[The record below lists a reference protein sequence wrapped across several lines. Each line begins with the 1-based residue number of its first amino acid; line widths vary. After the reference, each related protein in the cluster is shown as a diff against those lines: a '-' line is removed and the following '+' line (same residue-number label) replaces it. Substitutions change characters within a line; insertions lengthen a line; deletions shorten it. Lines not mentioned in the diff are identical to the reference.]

1 MQIANA
7 APFASPSVSSRARQ
21 NTVFDSGAPLMKQS
35 AEKYLQYMSSVKNS
49 SPHTILNYG
58 KDLSQFLEF
67 LSPPGTQPPPLKEI
81 THTII
86 REFVAHLHDQGLEK
100 SSIARK
106 LAALRSF
113 FKYCVREGLLAENPA
128 RLVPTPKLPKR
139 IPSVL
144 SAEEMNGF
152 LNQLAAMGPTA
163 QASGGNPRSM
173 IDPSAIPQI
182 VADAPKRSGRKGDRM
197 FLRRDRALL
206 ELLYAAGL
214 RVSELTG
221 LNLIDID
228 QKERVLRVRGKG
240 NKERIVPYGT
250 KAQEA
255 LENYWI
261 LREELLT
268 QKSSARGRRQGP
280 PHTQAVFLN
289 YAGRRLTQRSVGRLV
304 KKYVRLANIDWDLHP
319 HSLRH
324 AFATHLLADG
334 ADLRAI
340 QELLGH
346 QSLSTTQKYTH
357 ASIRQLMDIYDKA
370 HPHA

>member
-1 MQIANA
+1 
-7 APFASPSVSSRARQ
+7 
-21 NTVFDSGAPLMKQS
+21 MKK
-35 AEKYLQYMSSVKNS
+35 AITKYLEYLQMVKNS
-49 SPHTILNYG
+49 SPHTVVNYG
-58 KDLSQFLEF
+58 KDLDQFLVF
-67 LSPPGTQPPPLKEI
+67 LSPPAAPPPTLAAVN
-81 THTII
+81 HGMI
-86 REFVAHLHDQGLEK
+86 REFIADLHDHGLEK

-113 FKYCVREGLLAENPA
+113 FKYCVREGHLKESPA

-152 LNQLAAMGPTA
+152 LNQLAVMVQPAIG
-163 QASGGNPRSM
+163 SGSPLKRRVSRAGTPATEKQRRP
-173 IDPSAIPQI
+173 DRAAILEE
-182 VADAPKRSGRKGDRM
+182 GLL
-197 FLRRDRALL
+197 LRRDRALL

-221 LNLIDID
+221 LNLMDIE
-228 QKERVLRVRGKG
+228 QKERILRVRGKG
-240 NKERIVPYGT
+240 NKERIVPYGA

-255 LENYWI
+255 LEKYWPVRDQ
-261 LREELLT
+261 LLKQSSGSDGREEP
-268 QKSSARGRRQGP
+268 QM
-280 PHTQAVFLN
+280 QAVFLN
-289 YAGRRLTQRSVGRLV
+289 YAGKRLTQRSVGRIV
-304 KKYVRLANIDWDLHP
+304 KKYVRLVNVNWDLHP

-357 ASIRQLMDIYDKA
+357 ASIRQLMEVYDKA

>member
-1 MQIANA
+1 
-7 APFASPSVSSRARQ
+7 
-21 NTVFDSGAPLMKQS
+21 MKPTIQ
-35 AEKYLQYMSSVKNS
+35 KYLEYLRSVRNA
-49 SPHTILNYG
+49 SPHTLINYG
-58 KDLSQFLEF
+58 NDLEQFVTF
-67 LSPPGTQPPPLKEI
+67 LTPPGVETPELKQL
-81 THTII
+81 THHVI
-86 REFVAHLHDQGLEK
+86 REFVGHLHEQGMEK

-113 FKYCVREGLLAENPA
+113 FKYCVREGKLNENPA

-139 IPSVL
+139 IPAVL

-152 LNQLAAMGPTA
+152 LNQLACGEESGTA
-163 QASGGNPRSM
+163 GSGKKNRGAKISAAPRTGSR
-173 IDPSAIPQI
+173 IDEDSLLLP
-182 VADAPKRSGRKGDRM
+182 
-197 FLRRDRALL
+197 RDRAIL

-221 LNLIDID
+221 LNLVDMD
-228 QKERVLRVRGKG
+228 QKDQMLRVRGKG
-240 NKERIVPYGT
+240 NKERIVPYGQ
-250 KAQEA
+250 KAAQA
-255 LENYWI
+255 LKAYWP
-261 LREELLT
+261 LRDGLLLECEET
-268 QKSSARGRRQGP
+268 GRKASVD
-280 PHTQAVFLN
+280 AVFLN
-289 YAGRRLTQRSVGRLV
+289 YRGRRLTQRSIGRIV
-304 KKYVRLANIDWDLHP
+304 KKYVRLVNVNWDLHP

-357 ASIRQLMDIYDKA
+357 ASMRQLMDIYDKA

>member
-1 MQIANA
+1 
-7 APFASPSVSSRARQ
+7 
-21 NTVFDSGAPLMKQS
+21 MKE
-35 AEKYLQYMSSVKNS
+35 AITKYLQYLRSVKNS
-49 SPHTILNYG
+49 SPHTISNYG
-58 KDLSQFLEF
+58 NDLGQFLF
-67 LSPPGTQPPPLKEI
+67 YLSPPGTPPPALVDVK
-81 THTII
+81 HKMI
-86 REFVAHLHDQGLEK
+86 REFIAHLHDQGLQK

-113 FKYCVREGLLAENPA
+113 FKYCVREGHLKENPA

-144 SAEEMNGF
+144 SAEEMSVF
-152 LNQLAAMGPTA
+152 LNQLAGSGPA
-163 QASGGNPRSM
+163 LAGIRSSSKKQALPPARSAASERTRRVGSSP
-173 IDPSAIPQI
+173 DFE
-182 VADAPKRSGRKGDRM
+182 GLL
-197 FLRRDRALL
+197 LRRDRALL

-221 LNLIDID
+221 LNLAHIEE
-228 QKERVLRVRGKG
+228 KERILRVRGKG
-240 NKERIVPYGT
+240 NKERIVPYGS

-255 LENYWI
+255 LEKYWP
-261 LREELLT
+261 LRDQLLLR
-268 QKSSARGRRQGP
+268 SAGTRASHCAA
-280 PHTQAVFLN
+280 PHTEAVFLN
-289 YAGRRLTQRSVGRLV
+289 YAGRRLTPRSVGRIV
-304 KKYVRLANIDWDLHP
+304 KKYVRLINVNWDLHP

-357 ASIRQLMDIYDKA
+357 ASIRQLMEIYDKS

>member
-1 MQIANA
+1 MIAA
-7 APFASPSVSSRARQ
+7 IA
-21 NTVFDSGAPLMKQS
+21 
-35 AEKYLQYMSSVKNS
+35 KYLEYLQSVKNS
-49 SPHTILNYG
+49 SPHTVLNYR
-58 KDLSQFLEF
+58 KDLEQFVAY
-67 LSPPGTQPPPLKEI
+67 LSPPGARPPGLSGI
-81 THTII
+81 THSII
-86 REFVAHLHDQGLEK
+86 REFVAHLHDHRLRK

-113 FKYCVREGLLAENPA
+113 FKYCVREGHLKENPA

-152 LNQLAAMGPTA
+152 LNQLGGSEQGATVGRASSKKA
-163 QASGGNPRSM
+163 LLLSAASGVKPE
-173 IDPSAIPQI
+173 
-182 VADAPKRSGRKGDRM
+182 PKQSNSVKAGEGLL
-197 FLRRDRALL
+197 LRRDRALL

-221 LNLIDID
+221 LNLADME
-228 QKERVLRVRGKG
+228 QKERILRVRGKG
-240 NKERIVPYGT
+240 NKERIVPYGA

-255 LENYWI
+255 LEKYWPV
-261 LREELLT
+261 RRLLLEQT
-268 QKSSARGRRQGP
+268 GRASNKQGP
-280 PHTQAVFLN
+280 HAEAVFLN
-289 YAGRRLTQRSVGRLV
+289 YSGRRLTQRSVGRIV
-304 KKYVRLANIDWDLHP
+304 KKYVRIANVNWDLHP

>member
-1 MQIANA
+1 MQKAI
-7 APFASPSVSSRARQ
+7 
-21 NTVFDSGAPLMKQS
+21 G
-35 AEKYLQYMSSVKNS
+35 KYLEYLRAVKNS
-49 SPHTILNYG
+49 SPHTISNYG
-58 KDLSQFLEF
+58 KDLGQFLAY
-67 LSPPGTQPPPLKEI
+67 LSPPGLEPPALEAV
-81 THTII
+81 THNTI
-86 REFVAHLHDQGLEK
+86 REFVGHLHDHRLQK

-113 FKYCVREGLLAENPA
+113 FKYCVREGRLQENPA

-144 SAEEMNGF
+144 SAEELNGF
-152 LNQLAAMGPTA
+152 LNQLAQMGPAPGTA
-163 QASGGNPRSM
+163 GGAPQESSRRQADSSRSRRTKVK
-173 IDPSAIPQI
+173 DESLL
-182 VADAPKRSGRKGDRM
+182 
-197 FLRRDRALL
+197 LRRDLALL

-221 LNLIDID
+221 LNFADMD
-228 QKERVLRVRGKG
+228 QRERVLRVRGKG
-240 NKERIVPYGT
+240 DKERIVPYGS

-255 LENYWI
+255 LEKYWP
-261 LREELLT
+261 LRDQLLL
-268 QKSSARGRRQGP
+268 QACGPRGRHREA
-280 PHTQAVFLN
+280 PHTEAVFLN
-289 YAGRRLTQRSVGRLV
+289 YAGRRLTQRSVGRIV
-304 KKYVRLANIDWDLHP
+304 KKYVRLVNVNWDLHP

>member
-1 MQIANA
+1 MIQAIA
-7 APFASPSVSSRARQ
+7 
-21 NTVFDSGAPLMKQS
+21 
-35 AEKYLQYMSSVKNS
+35 KYLEYLQSVKNS
-49 SPHTILNYG
+49 SPHTVLNYRR
-58 KDLSQFLEF
+58 DLEQFVAY
-67 LSPPGTQPPPLKEI
+67 LSPPGARPPGLTGV
-81 THTII
+81 THSMI
-86 REFVAHLHDQGLEK
+86 REFVAHLHDYGLKK

-113 FKYCVREGLLAENPA
+113 FKYCVREGHLKENPA

-152 LNQLAAMGPTA
+152 LNQLGGTGQAAPGRGSSKKNRLHPH
-163 QASGGNPRSM
+163 ASAANLPDKQTHSVRAGEG
-173 IDPSAIPQI
+173 
-182 VADAPKRSGRKGDRM
+182 VL
-197 FLRRDRALL
+197 LRRDRALL

-221 LNLIDID
+221 LNLADME
-228 QKERVLRVRGKG
+228 QKERILRVRGKG
-240 NKERIVPYGT
+240 SKERIVPYGA

-255 LENYWI
+255 LEKYWPV
-261 LREELLT
+261 REQLLQQT
-268 QKSSARGRRQGP
+268 DRTGGRQD
-280 PHTQAVFLN
+280 PHAEAIFLN
-289 YAGRRLTQRSVGRLV
+289 YSGRRLTQRSVGRIV
-304 KKYVRLANIDWDLHP
+304 KKYVRIANVNWDLHP

>member
-1 MQIANA
+1 
-7 APFASPSVSSRARQ
+7 
-21 NTVFDSGAPLMKQS
+21 MKE
-35 AEKYLQYMSSVKNS
+35 AIRKYLEYLRSVRNS
-49 SPHTILNYG
+49 SPHTVLNYG
-58 KDLSQFLEF
+58 HDLEQFVAYLT
-67 LSPPGTQPPPLKEI
+67 PPGEKIPSLGKI
-81 THTII
+81 THQII
-86 REFVAHLHDQGLEK
+86 REFVGHLHSQGLQK
-100 SSIARK
+100 SSVARK
-106 LAALRSF
+106 LASLRSF
-113 FKYCVREGLLAENPA
+113 FKYCTREGILKENPA

-152 LNQLAAMGPTA
+152 LNQLTSGERVAAKPAALTA
-163 QASGGNPRSM
+163 QDAAIRPARGGSS
-173 IDPSAIPQI
+173 DDE
-182 VADAPKRSGRKGDRM
+182 VLLLK
-197 FLRRDRALL
+197 RDRALL

-221 LNLIDID
+221 LNLVDMD
-228 QKERVLRVRGKG
+228 RREKMLRVRGKG
-240 NKERIVPYGT
+240 NKERIVPYGG

-255 LENYWI
+255 LEAYWPV
-261 LREELLT
+261 REQLLL
-268 QKSSARGRRQGP
+268 QSGPGHRRRGP
-280 PHTQAVFLN
+280 AHNEAIFLN
-289 YAGRRLTQRSVGRLV
+289 YAGRRLTQRSVGRIV
-304 KKYVRLANIDWDLHP
+304 KKYVRLANMNWDLHP

>member
-1 MQIANA
+1 MKHAIA
-7 APFASPSVSSRARQ
+7 
-21 NTVFDSGAPLMKQS
+21 
-35 AEKYLQYMSSVKNS
+35 KYLEYLRTVKNS
-49 SPHTILNYG
+49 SPHTVLNYG
-58 KDLSQFLEF
+58 KDLDQFLGF
-67 LSPPGTQPPPLKEI
+67 LTPPASVPPALTEVK
-81 THTII
+81 HGLI
-86 REFVAHLHDQGLEK
+86 REFIGHLHDHGLEK

-113 FKYCVREGLLAENPA
+113 FRYCVREGYLKENPA

-152 LNQLAAMGPTA
+152 LNQLAGFIQPVSNSGVSPRKRPFTRHL
-163 QASGGNPRSM
+163 ASSRASNIP
-173 IDPSAIPQI
+173 PQSA
-182 VADAPKRSGRKGDRM
+182 ALEESL

-221 LNLIDID
+221 LNLADME
-228 QKERVLRVRGKG
+228 QKERILRVRGKG
-240 NKERIVPYGT
+240 NKERIVPYGA

-255 LENYWI
+255 LEKYWP
-261 LREELLT
+261 LREQLLRQST
-268 QKSSARGRRQGP
+268 GSANKET
-280 PHTQAVFLN
+280 PHTQAIFLN
-289 YAGRRLTQRSVGRLV
+289 YAGKRLTQRSVGRIV
-304 KKYVRLANIDWDLHP
+304 KKYVRLVNVNWDLHP

-357 ASIRQLMDIYDKA
+357 ASIRQLMEIYDKA

>member
-1 MQIANA
+1 MSEVQLR
-7 APFASPSVSSRARQ
+7 PPEELR
-21 NTVFDSGAPLMKQS
+21 SGMKPTIQ
-35 AEKYLQYMSSVKNS
+35 KYLEYQRSVRNA
-49 SPHTILNYG
+49 SPHTLVNYG
-58 KDLSQFLEF
+58 NDLEQFVVYLT
-67 LSPPGTQPPPLKEI
+67 PPETETPALDKV
-81 THTII
+81 THHMI
-86 REFVAHLHDQGLEK
+86 REFVAYLHERGMEK

-113 FKYCVREGLLAENPA
+113 FKYCVREGKLKENPA

-152 LNQLAAMGPTA
+152 LNQLAGESPEGARPRR
-163 QASGGNPRSM
+163 GGRAGKSATPRMNPR
-173 IDPSAIPQI
+173 IDEDSLLLA
-182 VADAPKRSGRKGDRM
+182 
-197 FLRRDRALL
+197 RDRAIL

-221 LNLIDID
+221 LNLADMD
-228 QKERVLRVRGKG
+228 QKDQMLRVRGKG
-240 NKERIVPYGT
+240 KKERIVPYGQ
-250 KAQEA
+250 KAAQALRAYWPARDSLLQECA
-255 LENYWI
+255 D
-261 LREELLT
+261 
-268 QKSSARGRRQGP
+268 AGRRASVE
-280 PHTQAVFLN
+280 AVFLN
-289 YAGRRLTQRSVGRLV
+289 YRGRRLTQRSVGRIV
-304 KKYVRLANIDWDLHP
+304 KKYVRLVNVNWDLHP

-357 ASIRQLMDIYDKA
+357 ASMRQLMDIYDKA

>member
-1 MQIANA
+1 MKDAIA
-7 APFASPSVSSRARQ
+7 
-21 NTVFDSGAPLMKQS
+21 
-35 AEKYLQYMSSVKNS
+35 KYLQYLTSVRNS
-49 SPHTILNYG
+49 SPHTITNYG
-58 KDLSQFLEF
+58 KDLDQFLTF
-67 LSPPGTQPPPLKEI
+67 LSPPGAEPPALTAI
-81 THTII
+81 THSMI
-86 REFVAHLHDQGLEK
+86 REFVAHLHDHGLEK

-113 FKYCVREGLLAENPA
+113 FKYCVREGRLKESPA

-152 LNQLAAMGPTA
+152 LNQLAGWGQTGP
-163 QASGGNPRSM
+163 GNRAVSKKPALLPTESSTEQ
-173 IDPSAIPQI
+173 P
-182 VADAPKRSGRKGDRM
+182 GRQTQVREGLL
-197 FLRRDRALL
+197 LRRDRALL

-221 LNLIDID
+221 LNLVDID
-228 QKERVLRVRGKG
+228 QKERILRVRGKG
-240 NKERIVPYGT
+240 NKERIVPYGA

-255 LENYWI
+255 LEKYWP
-261 LREELLT
+261 LREQLLLET
-268 QKSSARGRRQGP
+268 AGTGGRAAP
-280 PHTQAVFLN
+280 YTEAVFLN
-289 YAGRRLTQRSVGRLV
+289 YAGRRLTQRSVGRIV
-304 KKYVRLANIDWDLHP
+304 KKYTRIANVNWDLHP

-346 QSLSTTQKYTH
+346 RSLSTTQKYTH
-357 ASIRQLMDIYDKA
+357 ASIRQLMDIYDKS

>member
-1 MQIANA
+1 MLQAI
-7 APFASPSVSSRARQ
+7 
-21 NTVFDSGAPLMKQS
+21 
-35 AEKYLQYMSSVKNS
+35 EKYLTYLRSVRNS
-49 SPHTILNYG
+49 SPHTVLNYG
-58 KDLSQFLEF
+58 NDLQQFAAYLA
-67 LSPPGTQPPPLKEI
+67 PPGEKIPALAKISHQ
-81 THTII
+81 II
-86 REFVAHLHDQGLEK
+86 REYIGYLHSQGLQK

-106 LAALRSF
+106 LASLRSF
-113 FKYCVREGLLAENPA
+113 FKYCVREGMLKENPA

-139 IPSVL
+139 IPAVL

-152 LNQLAAMGPTA
+152 LNQLAAPERTVDA
-163 QASGGNPRSM
+163 KLLPRAASETP
-173 IDPSAIPQI
+173 PA
-182 VADAPKRSGRKGDRM
+182 KRGTSDEEGLLLK
-197 FLRRDRALL
+197 RDRALL

-221 LNLIDID
+221 LNLVDMD
-228 QKERVLRVRGKG
+228 RHEKMLRVRGKG
-240 NKERIVPYGT
+240 DKERIVPYGG

-255 LENYWI
+255 LEAYWPV
-261 LREELLT
+261 REQLLL
-268 QKSSARGRRQGP
+268 QSGPGRRRRGP
-280 PHTQAVFLN
+280 AHSEAIFLN
-289 YAGRRLTQRSVGRLV
+289 YAGRRLTQRSVGRIV
-304 KKYVRLANIDWDLHP
+304 KKYVRLANMNWDLHP

>member
-1 MQIANA
+1 
-7 APFASPSVSSRARQ
+7 
-21 NTVFDSGAPLMKQS
+21 MKV
-35 AEKYLQYMSSVKNS
+35 AIGKYLEYLKSVRNS
-49 SPHTILNYG
+49 SPHTVSNYG
-58 KDLSQFLEF
+58 KDLEQFLTY
-67 LSPPGTQPPPLKEI
+67 LSPPGAQPPTLVDVRHPM
-81 THTII
+81 I
-86 REFVAHLHDQGLEK
+86 REFIAHLHDQGLQK

-113 FKYCVREGLLAENPA
+113 FKYCVREGQLKENPA

-152 LNQLAAMGPTA
+152 LNQLAGSGQTGTA
-163 QASGGNPRSM
+163 GRSFPGKHALFPAGSHAKRQGRQARSL
-173 IDPSAIPQI
+173 PFEE
-182 VADAPKRSGRKGDRM
+182 GLL
-197 FLRRDRALL
+197 LRRDRALL

-221 LNLIDID
+221 LNLTDMD
-228 QKERVLRVRGKG
+228 QKERILRVRGKG
-240 NKERIVPYGT
+240 NKERIVPYGS

-255 LENYWI
+255 LEKYWP
-261 LREELLT
+261 LREQLLLQT
-268 QKSSARGRRQGP
+268 AGTRAGHRAA
-280 PHTQAVFLN
+280 PHSEAVFLN
-289 YAGRRLTQRSVGRLV
+289 YAGRRLTQRSVGRII
-304 KKYVRLANIDWDLHP
+304 KKYVRLINVNWDLHP

-357 ASIRQLMDIYDKA
+357 ASIRQLMEIYDKS

>member
-1 MQIANA
+1 MREAIA
-7 APFASPSVSSRARQ
+7 
-21 NTVFDSGAPLMKQS
+21 
-35 AEKYLQYMSSVKNS
+35 KYLEYLRSVRNS
-49 SPHTILNYG
+49 SPHTISNYG
-58 KDLSQFLEF
+58 TDLGQFLAY
-67 LSPPGTQPPPLKEI
+67 LTPPGARLPAL
-81 THTII
+81 HAVSHSMI
-86 REFVAHLHDQGLEK
+86 REFVGHLHNHGLEK

-113 FKYCVREGLLAENPA
+113 FKYCVREGHLKENPA

-152 LNQLAAMGPTA
+152 LNQLGGAGQEAPGRTNPQKLLA
-163 QASGGNPRSM
+163 RASSTNLPGKQVRSM
-173 IDPSAIPQI
+173 RA
-182 VADAPKRSGRKGDRM
+182 GEGLL
-197 FLRRDRALL
+197 LRRDRALL

-221 LNLIDID
+221 LNLPDME
-228 QKERVLRVRGKG
+228 QKERIL
-240 NKERIVPYGT
+240 PYGA

-255 LENYWI
+255 MEKYWPVREQLLEQTD
-261 LREELLT
+261 RA
-268 QKSSARGRRQGP
+268 SGRRDL
-280 PHTQAVFLN
+280 HAEAIFLN
-289 YAGRRLTQRSVGRLV
+289 YSGRRLTQRSVGRIV
-304 KKYVRLANIDWDLHP
+304 KKYVRMANVNWDLHP

>member
-1 MQIANA
+1 MKEAIA
-7 APFASPSVSSRARQ
+7 
-21 NTVFDSGAPLMKQS
+21 
-35 AEKYLQYMSSVKNS
+35 KYLEYLQSVKNS
-49 SPHTILNYG
+49 SPHTVLNYR
-58 KDLSQFLEF
+58 KDLEQFLAY
-67 LSPPGTQPPPLKEI
+67 LSPPGVRPPALTGV
-81 THTII
+81 THRLI
-86 REFVAHLHDQGLEK
+86 REFVGHLHDQGLEK

-113 FKYCVREGLLAENPA
+113 FKYCVREGRLKENPA

-152 LNQLAAMGPTA
+152 LNDLGGAGQAA
-163 QASGGNPRSM
+163 
-173 IDPSAIPQI
+173 
-182 VADAPKRSGRKGDRM
+182 VSGRTSSRKGRLLPLESAANAPAKRGASARIEEGLL
-197 FLRRDRALL
+197 LRRDRALL

-221 LNLIDID
+221 LNLIDMD
-228 QKERVLRVRGKG
+228 QKERILRVRGKG
-240 NKERIVPYGT
+240 NKERIVPYGA

-255 LENYWI
+255 LEKYWPV
-261 LREELLT
+261 REQLLQQT
-268 QKSSARGRRQGP
+268 YGTSGKLGP
-280 PHTQAVFLN
+280 HMEAVFLN
-289 YAGRRLTQRSVGRLV
+289 YSGRRLTQRSVGRIV
-304 KKYVRLANIDWDLHP
+304 KKYVRIANVNWDLHP

>member
-1 MQIANA
+1 MSITERPRGNMLQAI
-7 APFASPSVSSRARQ
+7 
-21 NTVFDSGAPLMKQS
+21 
-35 AEKYLQYMSSVKNS
+35 EKYLEYLRSVRNS
-49 SPHTILNYG
+49 SPHTVLNYG
-58 KDLSQFLEF
+58 KDLQQFAAYLA
-67 LSPPGTQPPPLKEI
+67 PPEEKIPALGKISHQ
-81 THTII
+81 II
-86 REFVAHLHDQGLEK
+86 REYIGYLHSQGLQK

-106 LAALRSF
+106 LASLRSF
-113 FKYCVREGLLAENPA
+113 FKHCVREGMLKENPA

-152 LNQLAAMGPTA
+152 LNQLAAPARPGSDTRPPRLALATGPGKG
-163 QASGGNPRSM
+163 ASFNDGGLL
-173 IDPSAIPQI
+173 
-182 VADAPKRSGRKGDRM
+182 PK
-197 FLRRDRALL
+197 RDRALL

-221 LNLIDID
+221 LNLADMD
-228 QKERVLRVRGKG
+228 RREKMLRVRGKG
-240 NKERIVPYGT
+240 NKERIVPYSG

-255 LENYWI
+255 LEAY
-261 LREELLT
+261 LPGREQLLLH
-268 QKSSARGRRQGP
+268 AGPGRRRGAA
-280 PHTQAVFLN
+280 HSEAIFLN
-289 YAGRRLTQRSVGRLV
+289 YAGRRLTQRSVGRIV
-304 KKYVRLANIDWDLHP
+304 KKYVRLANRNWDLHP

>member
-1 MQIANA
+1 MKPTIQKYIEYMRSVRNA
-7 APFASPSVSSRARQ
+7 
-21 NTVFDSGAPLMKQS
+21 
-35 AEKYLQYMSSVKNS
+35 
-49 SPHTILNYG
+49 SPHTLVNYG
-58 KDLSQFLEF
+58 NDLEQFVAF
-67 LSPPGTQPPPLKEI
+67 LTPPGTETPKLGQI
-81 THTII
+81 THHVI
-86 REFVAHLHDQGLEK
+86 REFVAHLHDTGLEK

-113 FKYCVREGLLAENPA
+113 FKYCLREGRLNENPA
-128 RLVPTPKLPKR
+128 RLVATPKLPKR
-139 IPSVL
+139 VPVVL

-152 LNQLAAMGPTA
+152 LNQLAGTGTGEGIR
-163 QASGGNPRSM
+163 GGQNSQRDLNEAAERQGGSPG
-173 IDPSAIPQI
+173 IQEDGLLLP
-182 VADAPKRSGRKGDRM
+182 
-197 FLRRDRALL
+197 RDRAIL

-221 LNLIDID
+221 LNLTDMD
-228 QKERVLRVRGKG
+228 QKEQMLRVRGKG
-240 NKERIVPYGT
+240 NKERIVPYGQ
-250 KAQEA
+250 KAAQALRAYWPVRDSLLQE
-255 LENYWI
+255 
-261 LREELLT
+261 
-268 QKSSARGRRQGP
+268 SAEAGRGASAD
-280 PHTQAVFLN
+280 AVFLN
-289 YAGRRLTQRSVGRLV
+289 YRGRRLTQRSVGRIV
-304 KKYVRLANIDWDLHP
+304 KKYVKLVNVNWDLHP

>member
-1 MQIANA
+1 MQQAI
-7 APFASPSVSSRARQ
+7 
-21 NTVFDSGAPLMKQS
+21 
-35 AEKYLQYMSSVKNS
+35 EKYLEYLRSVRNS
-49 SPHTILNYG
+49 SPHTVLNYG
-58 KDLSQFLEF
+58 KDLEQFITY
-67 LSPPGTQPPPLKEI
+67 LSPPGEKVPALGKI
-81 THTII
+81 THQII
-86 REFVAHLHDQGLEK
+86 REYVGHLHSQGLQK

-106 LAALRSF
+106 LASLRSF
-113 FKYCVREGLLAENPA
+113 FKYCVREGMLKENPA

-152 LNQLAAMGPTA
+152 LNQLAGPARTSVSIRP
-163 QASGGNPRSM
+163 ASRVTETTRP
-173 IDPSAIPQI
+173 A
-182 VADAPKRSGRKGDRM
+182 KRSASDDEGLLLK
-197 FLRRDRALL
+197 RDRALL

-221 LNLIDID
+221 LNLADMD
-228 QKERVLRVRGKG
+228 RREKMLRVRGKG
-240 NKERIVPYGT
+240 NKERIVPYGG

-255 LENYWI
+255 LEAYWPV
-261 LREELLT
+261 REQLLL
-268 QKSSARGRRQGP
+268 QAGPGHKRRGAA
-280 PHTQAVFLN
+280 HSEAIFLN
-289 YAGRRLTQRSVGRLV
+289 YTGRRLTQRSVGRIV
-304 KKYVRLANIDWDLHP
+304 KKYVRLANMNWDLHP

>member
-1 MQIANA
+1 MMEAIA
-7 APFASPSVSSRARQ
+7 
-21 NTVFDSGAPLMKQS
+21 
-35 AEKYLQYMSSVKNS
+35 KYLEYLQSVKNS
-49 SPHTILNYG
+49 SPHTVLNYR
-58 KDLSQFLEF
+58 KDLEQFLAY
-67 LSPPGTQPPPLKEI
+67 LSPPGARPPALTGV
-81 THTII
+81 THLMI
-86 REFVAHLHDQGLEK
+86 REFVAHLHDHGLKK

-113 FKYCVREGLLAENPA
+113 FKYCVREGHLKENPA

-152 LNQLAAMGPTA
+152 LNQVGRATFKKGLLLPPVSAANL
-163 QASGGNPRSM
+163 Q
-173 IDPSAIPQI
+173 
-182 VADAPKRSGRKGDRM
+182 PKQSSSVRAGEGLL
-197 FLRRDRALL
+197 LRRDRALL

-221 LNLIDID
+221 LNLADME
-228 QKERVLRVRGKG
+228 QKERILRVRGKG
-240 NKERIVPYGT
+240 SKERIVPYGA
-250 KAQEA
+250 KAHEA
-255 LENYWI
+255 LEKYWPV
-261 LREELLT
+261 REQLLEQNERT
-268 QKSSARGRRQGP
+268 SGRRGP
-280 PHTQAVFLN
+280 HAEAVFLN
-289 YAGRRLTQRSVGRLV
+289 YSGRRLTQRSVGRIV
-304 KKYVRLANIDWDLHP
+304 KKYVRIANVNWDLHP
-319 HSLRH
+319 HSMRH

-357 ASIRQLMDIYDKA
+357 VSIRQLMDVYDKA

>member
-1 MQIANA
+1 MKEAIAK
-7 APFASPSVSSRARQ
+7 F
-21 NTVFDSGAPLMKQS
+21 L
-35 AEKYLQYMSSVKNS
+35 EYLQSVRNS
-49 SPHTILNYG
+49 SPHTVLNYR
-58 KDLSQFLEF
+58 KDLEQFLAY
-67 LSPPGTQPPPLKEI
+67 LTPPASRPPALTGI
-81 THTII
+81 THSMI
-86 REFVAHLHDQGLEK
+86 REFVAHLHDHGLQK

-113 FKYCVREGLLAENPA
+113 FKYCVREGQVKENPA

-152 LNQLAAMGPTA
+152 LNHLASVGQAAPAVPASSKKGLLLPA
-163 QASGGNPRSM
+163 ASGVKPQGRQSRSV
-173 IDPSAIPQI
+173 PVEES
-182 VADAPKRSGRKGDRM
+182 
-197 FLRRDRALL
+197 FLLRRDRALL

-221 LNLIDID
+221 LNLGDLE
-228 QKERVLRVRGKG
+228 QKEGMLRVRGKG
-240 NKERIVPYGT
+240 NRERIVPYGA

-255 LENYWI
+255 LEKYWP
-261 LREELLT
+261 LREQLLQQT
-268 QKSSARGRRQGP
+268 YGKSDRQGP
-280 PHTQAVFLN
+280 HSEAVFLN
-289 YAGRRLTQRSVGRLV
+289 YSGRRLTQRSVGRIV
-304 KKYVRLANIDWDLHP
+304 KKYVRIANVNWDLHP

-346 QSLSTTQKYTH
+346 QSLTTTQKYTH
-357 ASIRQLMDIYDKA
+357 ASIRELMDVYDKT

>member
-1 MQIANA
+1 MK
-7 APFASPSVSSRARQ
+7 RAI
-21 NTVFDSGAPLMKQS
+21 D
-35 AEKYLQYMSSVKNS
+35 KYLEYLRSVRNS
-49 SPHTILNYG
+49 SPHTISNYG
-58 KDLSQFLEF
+58 KDLHQFLTY
-67 LSPPGTQPPPLKEI
+67 LSPLGTEPPGISEV
-81 THTII
+81 THLMI
-86 REFVAHLHDQGLEK
+86 REFVGYLHDQGLER

-113 FKYCVREGLLAENPA
+113 FKYCVREAYLKENPA

-152 LNQLAAMGPTA
+152 LNELAKMGGALRATA
-163 QASGGNPRSM
+163 A
-173 IDPSAIPQI
+173 SAIRLH
-182 VADAPKRSGRKGDRM
+182 ADSEATRPAGLRIADEDGLL
-197 FLRRDRALL
+197 LRRDRALL

-221 LNLIDID
+221 LNLVDI
-228 QKERVLRVRGKG
+228 ERRERMLRVRGKG
-240 NKERIVPYGT
+240 NKERIVPYGS

-255 LENYWI
+255 LDAYWPV
-261 LREELLT
+261 RETMLL
-268 QKSSARGRRQGP
+268 QLSSRASRGPGP
-280 PHTQAVFLN
+280 HREAVFLN
-289 YAGRRLTQRSVGRLV
+289 YLGRRLSQRSVGRIV
-304 KKYVRLANIDWDLHP
+304 KKYVRLVNINWDLHP

-357 ASIRQLMDIYDKA
+357 ASIRQLMDVYDKA

>member
-1 MQIANA
+1 
-7 APFASPSVSSRARQ
+7 
-21 NTVFDSGAPLMKQS
+21 MKD
-35 AEKYLQYMSSVKNS
+35 AIRKYLEYLQSVRNS
-49 SPHTILNYG
+49 SPHTVLNYR
-58 KDLSQFLEF
+58 KDLEQFVAY
-67 LSPPGTQPPPLKEI
+67 LSPPGVRPPALTGVAHPM
-81 THTII
+81 I
-86 REFVAHLHDQGLEK
+86 REFVAHLHDHGLEK

-113 FKYCVREGLLAENPA
+113 FKYCVREGRLKENPA

-152 LNQLAAMGPTA
+152 LNDLGGMRQAALGGRATSKKSLAFPLATPA
-163 QASGGNPRSM
+163 NPRARRG
-173 IDPSAIPQI
+173 PSA
-182 VADAPKRSGRKGDRM
+182 RLTEGLL
-197 FLRRDRALL
+197 LRRDRALL

-221 LNLIDID
+221 LNLADME
-228 QKERVLRVRGKG
+228 QRERILRVRGKG
-240 NKERIVPYGT
+240 GKERIVPYGA

-255 LENYWI
+255 LEKYWP
-261 LREELLT
+261 LREQLLEQT
-268 QKSSARGRRQGP
+268 YRASGRREPQAE
-280 PHTQAVFLN
+280 AVFLN
-289 YAGRRLTQRSVGRLV
+289 YSGRRLTQRSVGRIV
-304 KKYVRLANIDWDLHP
+304 KKYVRIANVNWDLHP
-319 HSLRH
+319 HSMRH

>member
-1 MQIANA
+1 
-7 APFASPSVSSRARQ
+7 
-21 NTVFDSGAPLMKQS
+21 MKE
-35 AEKYLQYMSSVKNS
+35 AMAKYLEYLQSVKNS
-49 SPHTILNYG
+49 SPHTVLNYR
-58 KDLSQFLEF
+58 KDLEQFLLY
-67 LSPPGTQPPPLKEI
+67 LSPPGVRPPALTGV
-81 THTII
+81 THGLI
-86 REFVAHLHDQGLEK
+86 REFVGHLHDQGLEK

-113 FKYCVREGLLAENPA
+113 FKYCVREGRLKESPA

-152 LNQLAAMGPTA
+152 LNDLGGAGQAAF
-163 QASGGNPRSM
+163 
-173 IDPSAIPQI
+173 
-182 VADAPKRSGRKGDRM
+182 SGRASSRKGR
-197 FLRRDRALL
+197 LLPLESAANAPAKRGASARIEEGLLLHRDRALL

-221 LNLIDID
+221 LNLIDMD
-228 QKERVLRVRGKG
+228 QKERILRVRGKG
-240 NKERIVPYGT
+240 NKERIVPYGA

-255 LENYWI
+255 LEKYWPV
-261 LREELLT
+261 REQLLQQT
-268 QKSSARGRRQGP
+268 YGTSGRLGP
-280 PHTQAVFLN
+280 HMEAVFLN
-289 YAGRRLTQRSVGRLV
+289 YSGRRLTQRSVGRVV
-304 KKYVRLANIDWDLHP
+304 KKYVRIANVSWDLHP

>member
-1 MQIANA
+1 MNEAIA
-7 APFASPSVSSRARQ
+7 
-21 NTVFDSGAPLMKQS
+21 
-35 AEKYLQYMSSVKNS
+35 KYLEYLQSVKNS
-49 SPHTILNYG
+49 SPHTILNYRR
-58 KDLSQFLEF
+58 DLEQFLAY
-67 LSPPGTQPPPLKEI
+67 LSPPGARPPALTGV
-81 THTII
+81 THHMI
-86 REFVAHLHDQGLEK
+86 REFVAHLHDHGLAK

-113 FKYCVREGLLAENPA
+113 FKYCVREGRLKENPA

-152 LNQLAAMGPTA
+152 LNGLGGTEVD
-163 QASGGNPRSM
+163 ASGARATSQKGLLLPPASAVNP
-173 IDPSAIPQI
+173 PA
-182 VADAPKRSGRKGDRM
+182 KRNRTVRAGEGL

-221 LNLIDID
+221 LNLADME
-228 QKERVLRVRGKG
+228 QKERMLRVRGKG
-240 NKERIVPYGT
+240 NKERIVPYGA
-250 KAQEA
+250 KAEEA
-255 LENYWI
+255 LEKYWP
-261 LREELLT
+261 LREQLLEQT
-268 QKSSARGRRQGP
+268 YRTSGSQGP
-280 PHTQAVFLN
+280 QAEAVFLN
-289 YAGRRLTQRSVGRLV
+289 YSGRRLTQRSVGRIV
-304 KKYVRLANIDWDLHP
+304 KKYVRMANVNWDLHP

>member
-1 MQIANA
+1 MIQAIA
-7 APFASPSVSSRARQ
+7 
-21 NTVFDSGAPLMKQS
+21 
-35 AEKYLQYMSSVKNS
+35 KYLEYLQSVKNS
-49 SPHTILNYG
+49 SPHTVLNYRR
-58 KDLSQFLEF
+58 DLEQFVAY
-67 LSPPGTQPPPLKEI
+67 LSPPGARPPGLAGV
-81 THTII
+81 THSMI
-86 REFVAHLHDQGLEK
+86 REFVAHLHDHGLKK

-113 FKYCVREGLLAENPA
+113 FKYCVREGHLKENPA

-152 LNQLAAMGPTA
+152 LNQLGGAG
-163 QASGGNPRSM
+163 QAS
-173 IDPSAIPQI
+173 
-182 VADAPKRSGRKGDRM
+182 SGRANSKKLLSPASAASLAGKQVGSVRAGEGLL
-197 FLRRDRALL
+197 LRRDRAVL

-221 LNLIDID
+221 LNLADME
-228 QKERVLRVRGKG
+228 QKERILRVRGKG
-240 NKERIVPYGT
+240 SKERIVPYGA

-255 LENYWI
+255 LEKYWPV
-261 LREELLT
+261 REKLLEQT
-268 QKSSARGRRQGP
+268 DRGSGGRGP
-280 PHTQAVFLN
+280 HAEAIFLN
-289 YAGRRLTQRSVGRLV
+289 YSGRRLTQRSVGRIV
-304 KKYVRLANIDWDLHP
+304 KKYVRIANVNWDLHP

>member
-1 MQIANA
+1 MKEAIA
-7 APFASPSVSSRARQ
+7 
-21 NTVFDSGAPLMKQS
+21 
-35 AEKYLQYMSSVKNS
+35 KYLEYLQSVRNS
-49 SPHTILNYG
+49 SPHTVLNYR
-58 KDLSQFLEF
+58 KDLEQFLVF
-67 LSPPGTQPPPLKEI
+67 LSPPGVRPPALTGV
-81 THTII
+81 THGLI

-113 FKYCVREGLLAENPA
+113 FKYCVRERQLKENPA

-152 LNQLAAMGPTA
+152 LNDLGGMGHATGDGRASSKKGRLLSVANATA
-163 QASGGNPRSM
+163 S
-173 IDPSAIPQI
+173 PS
-182 VADAPKRSGRKGDRM
+182 KRGRGARIEEGLL
-197 FLRRDRALL
+197 LRPDRALL

-221 LNLIDID
+221 LNLVDME
-228 QKERVLRVRGKG
+228 QKERILRVRGKG
-240 NKERIVPYGT
+240 SKERIVPYGA

-255 LENYWI
+255 LEKYWPV
-261 LREELLT
+261 REQLLEQRNLKRDGEL
-268 QKSSARGRRQGP
+268 
-280 PHTQAVFLN
+280 PHTEAIFLN
-289 YAGRRLTQRSVGRLV
+289 YSGRRLTQRSVGRIV
-304 KKYVRLANIDWDLHP
+304 KKYVRIANVNWDLHP

-357 ASIRQLMDIYDKA
+357 ASIRQLMEIYDKA